1 MCRPTRAETDEF
13 LHYYAS
19 EHADR
24 DAVDNLMALQGHH
37 AQSSPSPGDAPDLPW
52 PFRGRARQPPG
63 VGTPDDVADEIER
76 FHRAGFGG
84 MTLSFVD
91 YVSELAYFAQEV
103 LPRLEAKGIRVPG

>member
-1 MCRPTRAETDEF
+1 LGRPTRAETDEF

-19 EHADR
+19 EHADW

-37 AQSSPSPGDAPDLPW
+37 AQSFTRRCSRPSVAVSRPGHGSCPL
-52 PFRGRARQPPG
+52 

-84 MTLSFVD
+84 TTLSFVD